1 MNYTPVDKNIAQ
13 KYAQAFMN
21 IFPKACTLAD
31 IGKMAVAQ
39 KFLKTHKQTLLFLQ
53 LPQFDQERKKSMVA
67 DLIGHFLLPQQLSV
81 IILVLIM
88 HNRSF
93 YIPEVL
99 SCIIELY
106 KKQTNSIEFS
116 IKASHSLNE
125 QQIESVKQF
134 LAQLLNKNIIGTA
147 SVDPSLIAGMR
158 LQSSNYLWEY
168 SVRKHIKN
176 LQALEKQKAKIYEK
190 Y

>member
-1 MNYTPVDKNIAQ
+1 MNYTPIDKSVAH

-21 IFPKACTLAD
+21 VFPKSCTLVD
-31 IGKMAVAQ
+31 IGKIINAV
-39 KFLKTHKQTLLFLQ
+39 KFLKAHKQTLLFLQ
-53 LPQFDQERKKSMVA
+53 LPQFDCERKKAMVT
-67 DLIGHFLLPQQLSV
+67 DLIGHFLLPQQLSA
-81 IILVLIM
+81 IMLLLIK

-99 SCIIELY
+99 SSIVELY

-116 IKASHSLNE
+116 IKTAHDLNE
-125 QQIESVKQF
+125 KQIESVKQF

-147 SVDPSLIAGMR
+147 LVDPSLVAGMR
-158 LQSSNYLWEY
+158 LQSNDYLWEY
-168 SVRKHIKN
+168 SVRKHIKS
-176 LQALEKQKAKIYEK
+176 LQVLGNRGIYEK